1 MASTPGR
8 TGRPPVTSRVE
19 ILTAARRLI
28 EREGWQKLTIRRL
41 AAEAGTAPTTLYHH
55 VRDKD
60 DLLVQLLTYYADRVP
75 RPTLPGAPRE
85 RIAAAALSMHD
96 ALAALPWVVE
106 VLTADDLLSESALWM
121 VEAMVGGAVECGCT
135 PEQAVVLYRSIW
147 YYTVGEIMVR
157 AAAARRRTEDRPIH
171 RDTVFTSLDPQAL
184 PHLAALGERWPELV
198 SRDTYQLGLRGLIDG
213 MLPRL

>member
-8 TGRPPVTSRVE
+8 TGRPPVTSRAE

-41 AAEAGTAPTTLYHH
+41 ATEAGTAPTTLYHH

-60 DLLVQLLTYYADRVP
+60 DLLVQLLTYYADRLP
-75 RPTLPGAPRE
+75 RPALPGDPRE
-85 RIAAAALSMHD
+85 RIATAALSMHD
-96 ALAALPWVVE
+96 ALAAWPWVVE
-106 VLTADDLLSESALWM
+106 VLTADDLVSESALWM

-157 AAAARRRTEDRPIH
+157 AAAARRRTDDRPIH
-171 RDTVFTSLDPQAL
+171 RDALFASLDPRAL
-184 PHLAALGERWPELV
+184 PHLAALGDRWPELV
-198 SRDTYQLGLRGLIDG
+198 SRDTYQVGLRGLIDG
-213 MLPRL
+213 LLPRL